1 MKNIVLLL
9 TVSLGLVACEND
21 GPAERLGEE
30 IDRAA
35 GQLGDAAQDAGNA
48 VEDLCE
54 DATSQNC

>member
-9 TVSLGLVACEND
+9 TVCLGLVACEND

-35 GQLGDAAQDAGNA
+35 GQVEDAARDAGNA

>member
-35 GQLGDAAQDAGNA
+35 GQLEDAGNA